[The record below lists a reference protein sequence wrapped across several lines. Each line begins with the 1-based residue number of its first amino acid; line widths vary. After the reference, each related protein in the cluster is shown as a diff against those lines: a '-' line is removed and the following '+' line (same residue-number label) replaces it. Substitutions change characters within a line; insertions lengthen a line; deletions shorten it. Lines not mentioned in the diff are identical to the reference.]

1 MLNSI
6 RVKSI
11 DFVYAIH
18 YLVDMQGYHKDL
30 KKKNMEPSRE
40 VGAILDEL
48 STSVS
53 VKLFEDLKN
62 IFRKYYLDTLVVNY
76 AVKYPDLEPKELI
89 DKLREVGAAG
99 FYDAY
104 VREAIKPLSMDESD
118 IKSRIDDI
126 IDNNTAQFVMNYNQ
140 LKKFKIESSHVFQN
154 FIDTL
159 EMFSDI
165 YDRVAPKIDE
175 IYQREIKSF
184 MADMQDEEAFRN
196 SFLMIQFDG
205 STDLLRRIDVCVTII
220 PEYYLMYIASED
232 RSKLTLVVGFGMRK
246 YAIEQEATLAQEVF
260 KTLGDPTKLLMI
272 QLAAKEP
279 YCAKDFSDRFELSKA
294 TISHHINIL
303 LSLKL
308 FTLNLQEGKKLYYST
323 NKALL
328 KRLFDN
334 FIDDLFK

>member
-1 MLNSI
+1 MLNSV

-30 KKKNMEPSRE
+30 KKKNMEPSKE
-40 VGAILDEL
+40 VGAILDTL

-62 IFRKYYLDTLVVNY
+62 IFKKYYLDTLVVNY
-76 AVKYPDLEPKELI
+76 AIKFPDDTPKQLI
-89 DKLREVGAAG
+89 EKLKKIGEDG
-99 FYDAY
+99 FYNAY
-104 VREAIKPLSMDESD
+104 VKEAIKPMSMDEAD
-118 IKSRIDDI
+118 IKARIDVL
-126 IDNNTAQFVMNYNQ
+126 IDNNTTQFIMTYSQ
-140 LKKFKIESSHVFQN
+140 LKKFKTESRHVFQN

-159 EMFSDI
+159 EAFSDI
-165 YDRVAPKIDE
+165 YERVAPRVDE
-175 IYQREIKSF
+175 IYQREVKYF
-184 MADMQDEEAFRN
+184 LEDMNDEETFRN

-205 STDLLRRIDVCVTII
+205 STDLLKSIDVCVTVI
-220 PEYYLMYIASED
+220 PEFYLLYMLSED
-232 RSKLTLVVGFGMRK
+232 HAKLTLVVGFGMRK
-246 YAIEQEATLAQEVF
+246 YAIEQEVTLAQEVF

-328 KRLFDN
+328 KRLFEN
-334 FIDDLFK
+334 FISDLF

>member
-1 MLNSI
+1 MLNSV

-30 KKKNMEPSRE
+30 KKKNMEPSKE
-40 VGAILDEL
+40 VGAILDTL

-62 IFRKYYLDTLVVNY
+62 IFKKYYLDTLVVNY
-76 AVKYPDLEPKELI
+76 AIKFPDDTPNQLIEKLKEI
-89 DKLREVGAAG
+89 GEDG

-104 VREAIKPLSMDESD
+104 VKVAIKPMSMEESD
-118 IKSRIDDI
+118 IKARIDVL
-126 IDNNTAQFVMNYNQ
+126 IDNNTTQFIMNYSQ
-140 LKKFKIESSHVFQN
+140 LKKFKIESKDVFQN

-159 EMFSDI
+159 EAFADI
-165 YDRVAPKIDE
+165 YERVAPKVDE
-175 IYQREIKSF
+175 IYQREVKYF
-184 MADMQDEEAFRN
+184 QEDMNDEETFRN

-205 STDLLRRIDVCVTII
+205 STDLLKSIDVCVTVI
-220 PEYYLMYIASED
+220 PEYYLLYMLSED
-232 RSKLTLVVGFGMRK
+232 HARLTLVVGFGMRK

-328 KRLFDN
+328 KRLFEN
-334 FIDDLFK
+334 FIDDLF

>member
-1 MLNSI
+1 MLNSV

-30 KKKNMEPSRE
+30 KKKNMEPSKE
-40 VGAILDEL
+40 VGAILDTL

-53 VKLFEDLKN
+53 LKLFEDLKN
-62 IFRKYYLDTLVVNY
+62 IFKKYYLDTLVVNY
-76 AVKYPDLEPKELI
+76 AIKFPDDTPKQLI
-89 DKLREVGAAG
+89 EKLKEIGEDG

-104 VREAIKPLSMDESD
+104 VKVAIKPMSMEESD
-118 IKSRIDDI
+118 IKARIDVL
-126 IDNNTAQFVMNYNQ
+126 IDNNTTQFIMNYSQ
-140 LKKFKIESSHVFQN
+140 LKKFKIESKDVFQN

-159 EMFSDI
+159 EAFADI
-165 YDRVAPKIDE
+165 YERVAPKVDE
-175 IYQREIKSF
+175 IYQREVKYF
-184 MADMQDEEAFRN
+184 QEDMNDEETFRN

-205 STDLLRRIDVCVTII
+205 STDLLKSIDVCVTVI
-220 PEYYLMYIASED
+220 PEYYLLYMLSED
-232 RSKLTLVVGFGMRK
+232 HARLTLVVGFGMRK

-328 KRLFDN
+328 KRLFEN
-334 FIDDLFK
+334 FIDDLF

>member
-1 MLNSI
+1 MLNSV

-30 KKKNMEPSRE
+30 KKKNMEPSKE
-40 VGAILDEL
+40 VGAILDTL

-62 IFRKYYLDTLVVNY
+62 IFKKYYLDALVVNY
-76 AVKYPDLEPKELI
+76 AIKFPDDTPNQLIEKLKEI
-89 DKLREVGAAG
+89 GEDG

-104 VREAIKPLSMDESD
+104 VKEAIKPMSMDESD
-118 IKSRIDDI
+118 IKARIDVL
-126 IDNNTAQFVMNYNQ
+126 IDNNTTQFIMNYSQ
-140 LKKFKIESSHVFQN
+140 LKKFKIESKYVFQN

-159 EMFSDI
+159 EAFADI
-165 YDRVAPKIDE
+165 YERIAPKVDE
-175 IYQREIKSF
+175 IYQREVKYF
-184 MADMQDEEAFRN
+184 QEDMNDEETFRN
-196 SFLMIQFDG
+196 SFLMIQFEG
-205 STDLLRRIDVCVTII
+205 STDLLKSIDVCVTVI
-220 PEYYLMYIASED
+220 PEYYLLYMLSED
-232 RSKLTLVVGFGMRK
+232 HARLTLVVGFGMRK

-328 KRLFDN
+328 KRLFEN
-334 FIDDLFK
+334 FIDDLF

>member
-18 YLVDMQGYHKDL
+18 YLVDMQGYHKEL
-30 KKKNMEPSRE
+30 KKMNMEPSKE
-40 VGAILDEL
+40 VSAILDTL

-62 IFRKYYLDTLVVNY
+62 IFKKYYLDSLVVNY
-76 AVKYPDLEPKELI
+76 AVKYPDAVPKELI
-89 DKLREVGAAG
+89 AKLAAIGADG

-104 VREAIKPLSMDESD
+104 VKEAIKPLGVDEAS
-118 IKSRIDDI
+118 IKSRIDEVL
-126 IDNNTAQFVMNYNQ
+126 DNNTTQFIMNYNQ
-140 LKKFKIESSHVFQN
+140 LKKFKVESKNVFQN

-159 EMFSDI
+159 TAFAEI
-165 YDRVAPKIDE
+165 YLSVEPRIEE

-184 MADMQDEEAFRN
+184 HEDMRDEEAFRN
-196 SFLMIQFDG
+196 SFLMIQFEG
-205 STDLLRRIDVCVTII
+205 ATEMLRTIDVSVTII

-260 KTLGDPTKLLMI
+260 KAFGDPTKLLMI

-279 YCAKDFSDRFELSKA
+279 YCAKDFSDRLELSKA
-294 TISHHINIL
+294 TISHHISIL
-303 LSLKL
+303 ISLKL
-308 FTLNLQEGKKLYYST
+308 FTLNLQEGKKMYYST
-323 NKALL
+323 NKELI
-328 KRLFDN
+328 KRLFEN
-334 FIDDLFK
+334 FINDLSK